1 MGNSIHYQLRPAKRR
16 ILRDGDEMGI
26 VAQEGVF
33 LDLGVNEGDGFLCHL
48 HNAPFEGNIFHH
60 INLTT
65 NALLIARLADN
76 ADASPLEVLLWV
88 FAKK

>member
-33 LDLGVNEGDGFLCHL
+33 LDLGVNEGDGLLCHL
-48 HNAPFEGNIFHH
+48 HNAPFEGNIFHYIH
-60 INLTT
+60 FATK
-65 NALLIARLADN
+65 ALFIAQIADN
-76 ADASPLEVLLWV
+76 ADASPLEELLWV